1 MTLAAPPALVELPT
15 RGTLQE
21 VIADL
26 LDREPPSRV
35 AERQAKS
42 AVAALRERGVPA
54 QLERVPLPA
63 SRSSGGAVFVRAQF
77 ENTAAGFT
85 GLTERRA
92 PPEQAG
98 RDAARAFTEF
108 MESAG
113 ALDQH
118 LSDQILLPGGAGG
131 GGQAGEASPGT
142 TRFRPERVTDHL
154 TTHAT
159 VLEAFLPVK
168 VAIESDGQV
177 TVAPR

>member
-1 MTLAAPPALVELPT
+1 V
-15 RGTLQE
+15 LQE
-21 VIADL
+21 VFVTSWTANLPAEAAD
-26 LDREPPSRV
+26 
-35 AERQAKS
+35 RQARS
-42 AVAALRERGVPA
+42 ALSALRERGVPA

-92 PPEQAG
+92 SPEQAG
-98 RDAARAFTEF
+98 KDAAEAFSTF

-113 ALDQH
+113 ALDEH
-118 LSDQILLPGGAGG
+118 LSDQILLPAGLLAAG
-131 GGQAGEASPGT
+131 KLGEATPGT

-154 TTHAT
+154 TTHAD
-159 VLEAFLPVK
+159 VLQAFLPVK
-168 VAIESDGQV
+168 VTIEADGQV